1 VFRWSSTASGSGIES
16 LAVLPFTNASADPNA
31 EYLSDGLTESLISSL
46 SQLPNLTVRPR
57 TSVFPYKA
65 MDQDVQKIAGELHVA
80 AVVTGRV
87 MQHGD
92 SLNVSAELI
101 DTKKNRSLCSDQY
114 DRKLSDA
121 LTVQREISAEISTR
135 LREKLTGEEKKRL
148 SRDGTN
154 DPEAYQLYLKGRY
167 YWDKR
172 TPESLAKAKDYFDQA
187 IGKDSNYALAY
198 VGLAEYYYVLPDYTY
213 ASIKE
218 TNPKLKA
225 AADKALSIDDSQAEA
240 HALLAGAHDNDW
252 EWSAAEREY
261 ERALQLDPNSSR
273 INILYT
279 LHFVTVGN
287 IDQAIAHVQR
297 AEQLDPLNLNVI
309 INLGATYFSARRYDQ
324 SIVQLNKAVEID
336 PNYAATHVF
345 LSSDYEAQ
353 GKYDLWLDEAEKTA
367 TLNKDADQLVVLK
380 AARLEYA
387 RAGYLAANKRISEVL
402 EEQSKRGYID
412 PVNIAVAYAILD
424 DKDKAFFW
432 LEKAFA
438 EKSGAIRTLKT
449 VPSFDHLRSD
459 PRFADLLRRMNI
471 PQ

>member
-1 VFRWSSTASGSGIES
+1 VIANIDY
-16 LAVLPFTNASADPNA
+16 LPIPCF
-31 EYLSDGLTESLISSL
+31 
-46 SQLPNLTVRPR
+46 LPSRAFL
-57 TSVFPYKA
+57 
-65 MDQDVQKIAGELHVA
+65 
-80 AVVTGRV
+80 
-87 MQHGD
+87 
-92 SLNVSAELI
+92 
-101 DTKKNRSLCSDQY
+101 
-114 DRKLSDA
+114 
-121 LTVQREISAEISTR
+121 
-135 LREKLTGEEKKRL
+135 EK
-148 SRDGTN
+148 
-154 DPEAYQLYLKGRY
+154 
-167 YWDKR
+167 
-172 TPESLAKAKDYFDQA
+172 
-187 IGKDSNYALAY
+187 
-198 VGLAEYYYVLPDYTY
+198 VH
-213 ASIKE
+213 
-218 TNPKLKA
+218 
-225 AADKALSIDDSQAEA
+225 DSQAEA

-279 LHFVTVGN
+279 LHFVTGGN
-287 IDQAIAHVQR
+287 IDQGIAHVQS

-412 PVNIAVAYAILD
+412 PVNIAVAHAILD